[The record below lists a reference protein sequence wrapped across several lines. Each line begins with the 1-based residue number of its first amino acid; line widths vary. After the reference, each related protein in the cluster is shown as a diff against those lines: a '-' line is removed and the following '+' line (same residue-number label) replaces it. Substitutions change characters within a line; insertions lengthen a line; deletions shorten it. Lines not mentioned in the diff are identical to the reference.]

1 MVAER
6 SVLVCAGAGGVG
18 KTSVAAALA
27 VQAATLGRRAVV
39 VTIDPARR
47 LADALGLDGLTND
60 PHRVAGPWPGELHA
74 AMLDTRA
81 TFDALVAR
89 YAASETQTAEI
100 LQNRFYRNISH
111 ALSGTQEYM
120 AAEKLYE
127 LHVADRFDLV
137 VVDTPPTRQALDFLD
152 APGQLKRFLDHR
164 VYRLMT
170 SGKRGMTG
178 VLNRAGF
185 AVLRTAGRLVGA
197 PVMEDAIAFFTAF
210 EGMEAGFRQRAQ
222 QVHSVLRSP
231 ATAFVVLTG
240 PQLDTVTEAAFFLRR
255 LRAEGLETAAVV
267 ANRVTPRFVEDEATL
282 ARLRELAGGPD
293 RPPGEG
299 EGEAEGGAGA
309 AAGLAALAAAVLD
322 QHDLAD
328 DEDAIL
334 AQLSIAPSARVPL
347 LDHDIHDLDGLDDL
361 RRLLF
366 EV

>member
-1 MVAER
+1 
-6 SVLVCAGAGGVG
+6 
-18 KTSVAAALA
+18 
-27 VQAATLGRRAVV
+27 
-39 VTIDPARR
+39 
-47 LADALGLDGLTND
+47 
-60 PHRVAGPWPGELHA
+60 
-74 AMLDTRA
+74 
-81 TFDALVAR
+81 
-89 YAASETQTAEI
+89 
-100 LQNRFYRNISH
+100 
-111 ALSGTQEYM
+111 M

-185 AVLRTAGRLVGA
+185 VVLRTAGRLVGA

-210 EGMEAGFRQRAQ
+210 EGMEAGFRQCC
-222 QVHSVLRSP
+222 RSRCTACCA
-231 ATAFVVLTG
+231 ATVFVVLTG

-267 ANRVTPRFVEDEATL
+267 AATGSHP
-282 ARLRELAGGPD
+282 ASSRTRRRWPGCANGGGPD
-293 RPPGEG
+293 RPPGEGEG